1 MKTKLNLFPLSMF
14 ILILVI
20 LLSGCDFTKIRV
32 GEVRV
37 MYGSNED
44 GHISYDFK
52 TFTGFESGSAQ
63 VEKGEIIF
71 FDYQATVDKG
81 SLLIE
86 WQDPNGE
93 IVWQENLSESDRG
106 NVEIGIETSGKYT
119 IIIQGKNAAGN
130 FDVSWMKE

>member
-1 MKTKLNLFPLSMF
+1 MKKKFALIPLS
-14 ILILVI
+14 IITLILAI
-20 LLSGCDFTKIRV
+20 LLSGCDYTKIKV

>member
-1 MKTKLNLFPLSMF
+1 MF

-20 LLSGCDFTKIRV
+20 LLSGCDYTKIRV

-93 IVWQENLSESDRG
+93 IVWQENLSESERG

-130 FDVSWMKE
+130 FDVSWMKK

>member
-20 LLSGCDFTKIRV
+20 LLSGCDYTKIRV

>member
-1 MKTKLNLFPLSMF
+1 MKTKLNLFPLSVF

-20 LLSGCDFTKIRV
+20 LLSGCDYTKIKV

-63 VEKGEIIF
+63 VEKGEIIL

>member
-71 FDYQATVDKG
+71 FDYQVTVDKG

-93 IVWQENLSESDRG
+93 IVWQENLSESERG

>member
-1 MKTKLNLFPLSMF
+1 MKTKLNLFPLSVF

-20 LLSGCDFTKIRV
+20 LLSGCDYTKIKV

-93 IVWQENLSESDRG
+93 IVWQENLSESERG

>member
-1 MKTKLNLFPLSMF
+1 MKTKLNLFPLSVF

-93 IVWQENLSESDRG
+93 IVWQENLSESERG

-130 FDVSWMKE
+130 FDVSWMKK

>member
-20 LLSGCDFTKIRV
+20 LLSGCDYTKIKV

-93 IVWQENLSESDRG
+93 IVWQENLSESERG

>member
-1 MKTKLNLFPLSMF
+1 MKTKLNLFPLSVF

-20 LLSGCDFTKIRV
+20 LLSGCDYTKIKV